1 VKRVALADQGQFHI
15 QSQQR
20 LWKVTGAL
28 SPSMTHEEPRLM
40 TGRDALLHFVSKTVK
55 KIDLDSYKVTSKVK
69 SLRKVGRKSQHL

>member
-1 VKRVALADQGQFHI
+1 
-15 QSQQR
+15 
-20 LWKVTGAL
+20 
-28 SPSMTHEEPRLM
+28 M